1 MSTSTLLRPQDLRQ
15 IASDAE
21 MKKIDEED
29 EFAKKKRQQQDELRK
44 AFMDRA
50 VQPDAIDRV
59 NNAVRI
65 AAEQGHQQL
74 EVVTFPSTFCTDRG
88 RSINNGDPD
97 WPKTLTGYAKNAHD
111 YFEKELRP
119 HGFKVSAAIVTWPD
133 GLPGDVALYLKW

>member
-21 MKKIDEED
+21 LKKMDED
-29 EFAKKKRQQQDELRK
+29 LEFAKKKREQQDELRK
-44 AFMDRA
+44 AFMDRV

-119 HGFKVSAAIVTWPD
+119 LGFKVSAAIVTWPD

>member
-21 MKKIDEED
+21 MKKMDEED

-44 AFMDRA
+44 AFTDRE

-65 AAEQGHQQL
+65 AAERGLQQL
-74 EVVTFPSTFCTDRG
+74 EVVAFPSTFCTDRG

-97 WPKTLTGYAKNAHD
+97 WPKTLTGYAKKAHD

-119 HGFKVSAAIVTWPD
+119 LGFKVSAAIVTWPD